1 MSSTRRTIEARRV
14 VVTGL
19 GPVSCIGVG
28 NDEIWDSVQNGRSGI
43 RTLDRL
49 RNQVAPMEAIPVKI
63 GGEVWDFDSTQWMP
77 PKEARRTD
85 RVVHYALAASQLAWK
100 DAGEPAV
107 DPTRT
112 GVLIASGIG
121 GLDSFCSQFR
131 KYMEN
136 PDKMQAPDRVSP
148 FIVPQLM
155 PNASAGHVA
164 MHFGFTGPNLCIA
177 TACAAGT
184 HAVGEAYQWIK
195 FGQADV
201 ALAGGTEAQLIE
213 STVNG
218 MAKAMALSKNP
229 DPEGASRPFD
239 RDRDGFVLSEGAA
252 VLVLE
257 EADQALAR
265 GAHIYAE
272 VAGYGLSADAYH
284 IVAPHPEGIG
294 AVAAMQMALQD
305 AEEDPTTVDYINA
318 HGTST
323 ELNDLAETK
332 AVKKLFGDHAYKVPI
347 SSTKSMHGHLLGA
360 AGALEAAIVCMAMEN
375 GVAPPTI
382 NYEHPDEECDLDYV
396 PNEPRE
402 LDIRVAMSNSF
413 AFGGQNASLVFRR
426 FEP

>member
-1 MSSTRRTIEARRV
+1 MGRMVETRRV

-19 GPVSCIGVG
+19 GPVSCLGIGKEA
-28 NDEIWDSVQNGRSGI
+28 NWKSVSEGHSGI

-49 RNQVAPMEAIPVKI
+49 RNNVAPMEALPVRI
-63 GGEVWDFDSTQWMP
+63 GGEVWDFQATDFMN
-77 PKEARRTD
+77 PKEAKRTD
-85 RVVHYALAASQLAWK
+85 RVVHYAMAAAKLAWQ
-100 DAGEPAV
+100 DAGEPTV
-107 DPTRT
+107 DPTRA
-112 GVLIASGIG
+112 GVLMASGIG
-121 GLDSFCSQFR
+121 GLESYSVQFR

-136 PDKMQAPDRVSP
+136 PDKMIAPQRVSP

-155 PNASAGHVA
+155 PNASAGHIA

-184 HAVGEAYQWIK
+184 HGVGEAYRWIK
-195 FGQADV
+195 FGMADT
-201 ALAGGTEAQLIE
+201 AIAGGTEAQLIE
-213 STVNG
+213 STING
-218 MAKAMALSKNP
+218 MARAQALSRNR
-229 DPEGASRPFD
+229 DPQKASRPFD
-239 RDRDGFVLSEGAA
+239 RDRDGFVLSEGAGA
-252 VLVLE
+252 LILE
-257 EADQALAR
+257 EADQAVAR

-305 AEEDPTTVDYINA
+305 AEEEPSAVDYINA

-323 ELNDLAETK
+323 ELNDLAETR
-332 AVKKLFGDHAYKVPI
+332 AVKKLFGDHAYAVPI

-360 AGALEAAIVCMAMEN
+360 AGALEAAITCLAMDQ
-375 GVAPPTI
+375 GLAPPTI
-382 NYEHPDEECDLDYV
+382 NYENRDEECDLDYV
-396 PNEPRE
+396 PNEARKV
-402 LDIRVAMSNSF
+402 DIRIAMSNSF